1 VFHREW
7 NVLPAD
13 NRARYILAVLALHGE
28 SLTFADIAAL
38 THYEEGHVKDALADL
53 REMFLQVN
61 EVGEETSFQ
70 LGALTRAFVVEQ
82 SKKLDRYAALKE
94 RVAKY
99 KRNFYP
105 ENPLLSRLR
114 DRVEALVTRGYRFSD
129 QDAVKQAYALAM
141 DPTLSPKISEDP
153 RFMSLQ
159 AYVCLSQV
167 PPRIDDARRLFGHAF
182 MMKFEPNVE
191 HLKKWFS
198 IERNSG
204 YGLQECLKI
213 ADFVSKGKRYDD
225 DDKIWF
231 LSRKGSLLY
240 NRGKD
245 EIYFSPERGMRDVE
259 DALDLHLTCY
269 YRNNEAGSIMT
280 DKSDEYARNTGYFLF
295 MFLLPNGRYDDFF
308 RVVLRLSETATNKLD
323 PLEEPLL
330 KAIQTIEVIR
340 GTKAELNRLR
350 GRLEHLGR
358 VLNNTARY
366 YDRFACQR
374 IVDCCKN
381 ATEAL
386 TQRLGRLK

>member
-1 VFHREW
+1 
-7 NVLPAD
+7 
-13 NRARYILAVLALHGE
+13 LALHGE
-28 SLTFADIAAL
+28 ALAFADIAAL
-38 THYEEGHVKDALADL
+38 THYEEGHVKDALSDL

-61 EVGEETSFQ
+61 EVGEETTFQ

-141 DPTLSPKISEDP
+141 DPALSPKISEDP

-167 PPRIDDARRLFGHAF
+167 PPRIDDARRLFRHAF

-191 HLKKWFS
+191 YLKKWFS

-204 YGLQECLKI
+204 FGLEECLKI

-225 DDKIWF
+225 GDKMWF

-245 EIYFSPERGMRDVE
+245 KIYFSPGGMTDIE
-259 DALDLHLTCY
+259 GALDLHLTCY
-269 YRNNEAGSIMT
+269 YRSNEAGSAMT

-295 MFLLPNGRYDDFF
+295 MFLLTNGRYDDFF
-308 RVVLRLSETATNKLD
+308 RIALRLSETANNKLD

-340 GTKAELNRLR
+340 GTAAELNRLR
-350 GRLEHLGR
+350 GRLEYLGR
-358 VLNNTARY
+358 VLNKPARY

-374 IVDCCKN
+374 IVDCCNN
-381 ATEAL
+381 ATQAL
-386 TQRLGRLK
+386 SQRLAGLK